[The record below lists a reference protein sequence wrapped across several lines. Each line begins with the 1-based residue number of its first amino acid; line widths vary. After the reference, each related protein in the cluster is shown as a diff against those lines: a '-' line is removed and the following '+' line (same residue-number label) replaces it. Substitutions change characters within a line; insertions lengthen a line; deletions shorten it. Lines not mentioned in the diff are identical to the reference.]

1 MGANTEY
8 VAKMKEQLR
17 KWDEELD
24 ALNARGEKASEE
36 AREAYHHQL
45 KGLRA
50 SREAAQKS
58 FLQMRA
64 AGEKAGAQMKHGM
77 DSAWDAMKKGLDKVS
92 ATLGA

>member
-8 VAKMKEQLR
+8 VAKMKEQLK

-36 AREAYHHQL
+36 AREAYLHQL

>member
-1 MGANTEY
+1 MGANAEY
-8 VAKMKEQLR
+8 VTKMKEQLK

-24 ALNARGEKASEE
+24 ALNARGEKAGAE
-36 AREAYHHQL
+36 AREAYLEQL

-58 FLQMRA
+58 FLAMRA

-77 DSAWDAMKKGLDKVS
+77 ESAWTAMKKGLDKAS
-92 ATLGA
+92 ASFGA

>member
-8 VAKMKEQLR
+8 VAKMKEQLK

-64 AGEKAGAQMKHGM
+64 AGERAGAQMKHGM
-77 DSAWDAMKKGLDKVS
+77 ESAWTAMRKGLEK
-92 ATLGA
+92 AAAGMGA